1 MNAATGAPQPSAP
14 SGHNPSVRSLAP
26 DLARGLM
33 LMLIAAANVSWFL
46 WGRESSE
53 TGVHLTDG
61 SILDRVAQFVMI
73 VTVDGRI
80 YPLFAFL
87 FGYGM
92 VQFVRSRLGRDE
104 PYPEVRRMLRRRHW
118 TMLLLIGPLHAALLF
133 MGDIVA
139 AYGLVAL
146 ILVGIFFDRQER
158 TLWICVWILVGL
170 WALNA
175 VFSIM
180 GGVGMAL
187 FSPDLIP
194 LMSKGMPDIQ
204 GMTVG
209 QENYLWSI
217 VGRLGMWAMGGLT
230 QGIISAVPI
239 TILLGWIAARRGILD
254 NPAAHKPLL
263 QRVALF
269 GIAIGWL
276 GGLPSALTHVG
287 VLTVPSW
294 TFTGLDTIAGAAG
307 AVGYVA
313 LFGLLAAHWQSA
325 PPAPIRWV
333 AAVGKRSLTFYLWQ
347 SLIFAPL
354 FSAWGFG
361 VGGTVGTAGAL
372 GIAMLVWLASVPIAV
387 LLERRGARGPAEA
400 VLRRITYGRVG
411 TSGMNAGAQYPNG
424 RPEAPPP
431 YPPPGAE
438 QLQGAHPNV
447 DHPQTERIPGP
458 EQDR

>member
-1 MNAATGAPQPSAP
+1 
-14 SGHNPSVRSLAP
+14 
-26 DLARGLM
+26 M
-33 LMLIAAANVSWFL
+33 LLLIAAANVSWFL
-46 WGRESSE
+46 WGRDSSE
-53 TGVHLTDG
+53 TGAHLTDG
-61 SILDRVAQFVMI
+61 TVLDRVAQFVMI

-92 VQFVRSRLGRDE
+92 VQFVRSRLGRNE
-104 PYPEVRRMLRRRHW
+104 PYPVARRMLRRRHW

-139 AYGLVAL
+139 AYGLVGL
-146 ILVGIFFDRQER
+146 ILVGLFFDRQER
-158 TLWICVWILVGL
+158 TLWICVWVLTGL

-175 VFSIM
+175 VLSIM

-194 LMSKGMPDIQ
+194 LMSKGLPDIQ

-209 QENYLWSI
+209 QENYLLSI

-230 QGIISAVPI
+230 QGIFSAVSI

-254 NPAAHKPLL
+254 NPAVHKSLL
-263 QRVALF
+263 RRLALF

-276 GGLPSALTHVG
+276 GGLPSALTHAG
-287 VLTVPSW
+287 VFTVPSW
-294 TFTGLDTIAGAAG
+294 TFTPLDTIAGAAG

-313 LFGLLAAHWQSA
+313 LFGLLAARWQSA
-325 PPAPIRWV
+325 PPAPIRWI

-372 GIAMLVWLASVPIAV
+372 GIAMLVWLASIPIAI
-387 LLERRGARGPAEA
+387 LLERRGWRGPAEA
-400 VLRRITYGRVG
+400 VLRRLTYGRSVTTLMPTG
-411 TSGMNAGAQYPNG
+411 GQAADGSQETPAMH
-424 RPEAPPP
+424 
-431 YPPPGAE
+431 PPPGAA
-438 QLQGAHPNV
+438 QFQGAHPDV
-447 DHPQTERIPGP
+447 DHTQTERMPGP
-458 EQDR
+458 DQDR

>member
-1 MNAATGAPQPSAP
+1 
-14 SGHNPSVRSLAP
+14 
-26 DLARGLM
+26 M

-46 WGRESSE
+46 WGREASE
-53 TGVHLTDG
+53 TGPHLLDG
-61 SILDRVAQFVMI
+61 SVLDRVAQFVMI

-92 VQFVRSRLGRDE
+92 VQFVRSRLARNE
-104 PYPEVRRMLRRRHW
+104 PYREVRRMLRRRHW

-146 ILVGIFFDRQER
+146 ILVALFFDRQER

-175 VFSIM
+175 VSSII
-180 GGVGMAL
+180 GGVAMAV

-217 VGRLGMWAMGGLT
+217 VGRLGMWAAGGLL
-230 QGIISAVPI
+230 QGIFSAVPI

-254 NPAAHKPLL
+254 DPASHKPLL

-269 GIAIGWL
+269 GIAIGWI
-276 GGLPSALTHVG
+276 GGLPSALTHMG

-294 TFTGLDTIAGAAG
+294 TFAGLDTLSGAAG
-307 AVGYVA
+307 ALGYVA
-313 LFGLLAAHWQSA
+313 LFGLLAAHWQTT
-325 PPAPIRWV
+325 PPAPVRWI
-333 AAVGKRSLTFYLWQ
+333 AAAGKRSLTFYLWQ

-361 VGGTVGTAGAL
+361 IGGTVGTATAL
-372 GIAMLVWLASVPIAV
+372 GIAMLVWLASIPLAV
-387 LLERRGARGPAEA
+387 LLERKGARGPAEA
-400 VLRRITYGRVG
+400 VLRRITYGRGVTAKSKG
-411 TSGMNAGAQYPNG
+411 
-424 RPEAPPP
+424 
-431 YPPPGAE
+431 
-438 QLQGAHPNV
+438 
-447 DHPQTERIPGP
+447 
-458 EQDR
+458 